1 MLFKVEIHELTRYR
15 SEIVILQ
22 LFDDFYA
29 DEF

>member
-1 MLFKVEIHELTRYR
+1 MLFKVEIRELTRYR

-22 LFDDFYA
+22 LFDDFDA